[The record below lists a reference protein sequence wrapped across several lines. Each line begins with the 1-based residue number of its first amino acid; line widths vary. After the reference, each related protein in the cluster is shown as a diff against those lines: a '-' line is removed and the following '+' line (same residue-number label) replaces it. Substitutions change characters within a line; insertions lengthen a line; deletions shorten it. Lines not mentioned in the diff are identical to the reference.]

1 MLAETVNGAL
11 RTLLLAPAVGDLRAR
26 QIGVATG
33 AVLILAIAYL
43 SARWLDGRTKPRLLA
58 VGCLWLAMTLAF
70 EFALGRWVLGFPWE
84 RLASDYDLPHG
95 GLLPLGLLVLAAAPL
110 IAARVRA
117 LPPFHRS
124 RPGPPSHF
132 GKGRRRSWQE
142 QEGHVTE
149 KSLSGRVAL
158 VTGAS
163 RGIGRAIAPR
173 LAGDGAAVVVNYVG
187 NAAAA
192 AEVAADVERA
202 GGQALA
208 VQADVGIAADVT
220 RLFEQAVER
229 FGKVDVLVNN
239 AGVGRQQPLDRITEA
254 DWDDLLRVNLT
265 SVFLMTQAVLPG
277 MRSRRWGRVI
287 NLSSV
292 AAQTGGVIGPHYA
305 ASKAGMIGLTH
316 SYASLLAKEGV
327 TANAIA
333 PALVETDMVKG
344 FPANAVERIPVG
356 RLGTSEEVADVALM
370 LARNGYVTGQTINV
384 NGGWYMS

>member
-1 MLAETVNGAL
+1 VNEKNLA
-11 RTLLLAPAVGDLRAR
+11 
-26 QIGVATG
+26 
-33 AVLILAIAYL
+33 
-43 SARWLDGRTKPRLLA
+43 
-58 VGCLWLAMTLAF
+58 
-70 EFALGRWVLGFPWE
+70 
-84 RLASDYDLPHG
+84 
-95 GLLPLGLLVLAAAPL
+95 
-110 IAARVRA
+110 
-117 LPPFHRS
+117 
-124 RPGPPSHF
+124 
-132 GKGRRRSWQE
+132 
-142 QEGHVTE
+142 
-149 KSLSGRVAL
+149 GRVAL

-163 RGIGRAIAPR
+163 RGIGRAVALR
-173 LAGDGAAVVVNYVG
+173 LAGDGAAVVVNYAS

-192 AEVAADVERA
+192 AEAVAEIEQA

-208 VQADVGIAADVT
+208 VQADVSIAADVA
-220 RLFEQAVER
+220 RLSEQAVER
-229 FGKVDVLVNN
+229 FGKVDILVNN

-254 DWDDLLRVNLT
+254 DWDDLLRVNLK

-277 MRSRRWGRVI
+277 MRSRRWGRII

-344 FPANAVERIPVG
+344 FPASAVERIPVG

-370 LARNGYVTGQTINV
+370 LAGNGYITGQTINV